1 MRHWIFSWKE
11 SGKGRALSSVM
22 AQCDLRND
30 FSTTRICFLVW
41 LMAALRKAATPVWPL
56 FGLPCLSGLCF
67 AFGCFVERW
76 CHGECSSYCNMHMA
90 IVVNYTPHWVSLRLC
105 LVTLHTSSLMHE
117 AEIDLHLSDFPFG
130 SYLAVR
136 RSQRT
141 GTKRKTYRH
150 WMNGSP
156 ALDKKTRS
164 GATAA
169 AVLPEK
175 DTERRR
181 GLFLAENVF
190 PFFLLFGIKS
200 PGK

>member
-1 MRHWIFSWKE
+1 MRRWIFSWKE

-90 IVVNYTPHWVSLRLC
+90 IVFNYTPHWVSLRLC
-105 LVTLHTSSLMHE
+105 LVTLHTFSLMHE
-117 AEIDLHLSDFPFG
+117 A
-130 SYLAVR
+130 A
-136 RSQRT
+136 
-141 GTKRKTYRH
+141 
-150 WMNGSP
+150 
-156 ALDKKTRS
+156 